1 MRGMFFVPFVLH
13 RNRTCCRKQV
23 TSCALFLPRLAA
35 RGRLSFKE
43 FIMIIGRKVPSVT
56 FRTRVRDEAVGGAN
70 PFRWQDVS
78 SADYFGGKRVILF
91 SLPGAFTPTCSTF
104 QLPDFEKLAA
114 DFRAEGIDE
123 IYCISVN
130 DAFVMNAWGKS
141 QNLENVKL
149 IPDGSGEFTRKMG
162 MLVSKDNLG
171 FGMRSW
177 RYAAVINDGVV
188 EQWFEEDGYCDNA
201 DSDPYGVSAPQ
212 NILGA
217 LQSEK
222 IAA

>member
-1 MRGMFFVPFVLH
+1 ML
-13 RNRTCCRKQV
+13 
-23 TSCALFLPRLAA
+23 
-35 RGRLSFKE
+35 
-43 FIMIIGRKVPSVT
+43 GRKVPSVT
-56 FRTRVRDEAVGGAN
+56 FRTRVRDEAVGGSN

-78 SADYFGGKRVILF
+78 SDDYFAGKRVILF

-104 QLPDFEKLAA
+104 QLPDFEKLTAE
-114 DFRAEGIDE
+114 FNAEGVDE

-162 MLVSKDNLG
+162 MLVAKDNLG

-177 RYAAVINDGVV
+177 RYAAVVDNGVV
-188 EQWFEEDGYCDNA
+188 VQWFEEEGYSDNC
-201 DSDPYGVSAPQ
+201 DSDPYGVSSPQ
-212 NILGA
+212 NILET
-217 LQSEK
+217 LKSQK
-222 IAA
+222 LAA